1 MRPFYRISPVRRVP
15 LFFAALLFLAALS
28 PEETRR
34 LASGEVLVS
43 LAPAA
48 GGGPQE
54 ATGRGV
60 IDAPPERV
68 FRALADYAHWHEFMP
83 FLEKS
88 DLRTG
93 KEGAVESLHVLKL
106 PAPFGE
112 RRYRV
117 RFTQRVETGPGGTTW
132 RIGWGSVPGSG
143 NLASHRGSWTLTA
156 FGPGRTLA
164 VCRLFTDPGGG
175 VPQWMMDRANRKNL
189 PWIFDGLRQHVRRS
203 RYDGQ

>member
-1 MRPFYRISPVRRVP
+1 VRRVRC
-15 LFFAALLFLAALS
+15 FCAALLFLAVLP

-43 LAPAA
+43 LAPAP

-68 FRALADYAHWHEFMP
+68 FRALSDYAHWQEFMP

-88 DLRTG
+88 DLLPGRG
-93 KEGAVESLHVLKL
+93 GAAESLHVLKL

-117 RFTQRVETGPGGTTW
+117 RFSQQEETGPKGTLW
-132 RIGWGSVPGSG
+132 RIDWSYVPGSG
-143 NLASHRGSWTLTA
+143 NLAGHRGSWTLTA

-164 VCRLFTDPGGG
+164 VCRLLTDPGGG

>member
-1 MRPFYRISPVRRVP
+1 MRLARP
-15 LFFAALLFLAALS
+15 LYAALLLALLPAS
-28 PEETRR
+28 STPEETGR

-43 LAPAA
+43 LAPVA

-60 IDAPPERV
+60 INAPPERV
-68 FRALADYAHWHEFMP
+68 FRALADYAHWQEFMP
-83 FLEKS
+83 FLERS

-93 KEGAVESLHVLKL
+93 KGGVVESLHVLKL

-117 RFTQRVETGPGGTTW
+117 RFTQRVETGPKGTIW
-132 RIGWGSVPGSG
+132 RLEWRSVPGSG
-143 NLASHRGSWTLTA
+143 NLAGHRGSWTLTA

-164 VCRLFTDPGGG
+164 VCRLLTDPGGG
-175 VPQWMMDRANRKNL
+175 VPTGMMDRANRKNL

-203 RYDGQ
+203 RYEGQ